1 MCFRDV
7 VRRLF
12 GEGIRVSDT
21 QVRWAIATGR
31 LPRPPLDGSLRYVF
45 GDEHLEVA
53 RRIFRRNPC
62 RRMGLQTKFNSTA
75 WAAHG
80 EPARRHRA
88 PSAPA
93 PAAIASDPRD
103 LDGAAASRET
113 RG

>member
-53 RRIFRRNPC
+53 RRIFSKPRATATPAMTKRQTRR
-62 RRMGLQTKFNSTA
+62 REVLV
-75 WAAHG
+75 
-80 EPARRHRA
+80 
-88 PSAPA
+88 SADA
-93 PAAIASDPRD
+93 
-103 LDGAAASRET
+103 
-113 RG
+113 